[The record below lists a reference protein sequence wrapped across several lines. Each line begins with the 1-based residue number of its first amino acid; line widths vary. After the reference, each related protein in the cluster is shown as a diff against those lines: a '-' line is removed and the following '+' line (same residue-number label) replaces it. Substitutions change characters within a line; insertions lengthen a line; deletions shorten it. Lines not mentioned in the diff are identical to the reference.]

1 MPPPFSFDSEYRKVE
16 LKYHL
21 DRAAVTKD
29 RVDFL
34 FDNLGLAMPA
44 GQEQAEP
51 GTGRDIIV
59 TLEERETEE
68 NLFEIDVFFSN
79 LKAAGFFNA
88 VQFDFDFSPVANYL
102 GHRLPKDGIITGE
115 HWFHYSLPT
124 DKHEKE
130 GLFGAATSSRD
141 KVNGMGDGLDDPE
154 VITTG
159 LFSGPITAASQVHLK
174 RVRVNL
180 SALVLP
186 VRASARVTPGN

>member
-1 MPPPFSFDSEYRKVE
+1 MPPPFSFDSQYRDIE
-16 LKYHL
+16 LRYHL

-29 RVDFL
+29 RVDYL
-34 FDNLGLAMPA
+34 FKNFGLAMPV
-44 GQEQAEP
+44 GQEQADP

-59 TLEERETEE
+59 TLEERETGE
-68 NLFEIDVFFSN
+68 NLFEVDVFFSN

-88 VQFDFDFSPVANYL
+88 VQFDFDFSPMANYL
-102 GHRLPKDGIITGE
+102 GHRLPEDGIITGE
-115 HWFHYSLPT
+115 HWMHYSLPT
-124 DKHEKE
+124 DKHAKE

-154 VITTG
+154 IIAIG
-159 LFSGPITAASQVHLK
+159 LFSGPITAASQTHLK

-186 VRASARVTPGN
+186 IRASQRVKPED